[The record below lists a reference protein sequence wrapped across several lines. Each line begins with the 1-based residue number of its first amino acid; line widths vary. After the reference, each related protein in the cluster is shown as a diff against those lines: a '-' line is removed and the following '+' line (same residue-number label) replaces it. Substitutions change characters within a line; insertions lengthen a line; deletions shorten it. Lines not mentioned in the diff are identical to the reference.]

1 MGPEVGGQGVGLLYV
16 GASTSMGSSLVS
28 AALAAAAIA
37 SASVMI
43 ALTIL
48 APCALR
54 LLAFWEM
61 SPSWKIV
68 CLDRQR
74 QHGLEGMATCGKG
87 GRAGTDW

>member
-1 MGPEVGGQGVGLLYV
+1 MGPRVGGRDAGLLCV
-16 GASTSMGSSLVS
+16 GASTSMGSFLVP
-28 AALAAAAIA
+28 AALAATAIA

-61 SPSWKIV
+61 SPPWKIV
-68 CLDRQR
+68 CLD
-74 QHGLEGMATCGKG
+74 
-87 GRAGTDW
+87 